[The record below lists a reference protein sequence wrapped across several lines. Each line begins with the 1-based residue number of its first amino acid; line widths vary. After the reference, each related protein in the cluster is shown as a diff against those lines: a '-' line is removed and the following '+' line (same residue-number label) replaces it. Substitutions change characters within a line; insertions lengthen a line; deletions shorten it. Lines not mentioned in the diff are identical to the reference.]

1 MYIKHLS
8 HAKLLHCAGADDV
21 NLDNILEK
29 AASLSH
35 ISAVVM
41 VANGSQSRHTITMK
55 NVFTLVRGHL
65 PDAVLKNTL
74 VVLTNCTKLTR
85 FVPLRVSA
93 LY

>member
-29 AASLSH
+29 AASLSY

-41 VANGSQSRHTITMK
+41 VANGS
-55 NVFTLVRGHL
+55 
-65 PDAVLKNTL
+65 
-74 VVLTNCTKLTR
+74 
-85 FVPLRVSA
+85 
-93 LY
+93 